1 VNKVLAASFGVLV
14 LGVALGLL
22 VRFGQLAPLGL
33 PAENATHAHSH
44 ALYWG
49 WAGLAL
55 FALFFERVRL
65 TGRGSQLVLGTI
77 AVMGFATLGV
87 FTRFGYGKP
96 GVVLSAATVVPFL
109 SGVVMFFHAAR
120 GRREADVAFLRAAM
134 GFVVLAYVSAIS
146 RVVLKQQLTAE
157 PLWAS
162 LAVHLFL
169 GAFGA
174 FFVLGLMGLT
184 VHALGVAPGRLLGVV
199 LGMTVPLITWP
210 SVLPIP
216 GLEHTALGP
225 FARLAAVLMLVPAA
239 AWTVWLFNATAGQG
253 REGFFFRSATV
264 CWTTSVLL
272 LALVSTG
279 ALEALVHN
287 RHAVVMAVHLQTL
300 GVVTASLLLLLEKRL
315 PTPSF
320 HALTLHQLGVAL
332 MLGALGVMAL
342 APSRPALGFVALGGA
357 VTLAAQ
363 VWSAA
368 RFLRS
373 LSEGGLPVLEP
384 H

>member
-1 VNKVLAASFGVLV
+1 MNKVLAASLGVLV
-14 LGVALGLL
+14 LGVTLGLL

-55 FALFFERVRL
+55 FALFFERVGL
-65 TGRGSQLVLGTI
+65 TGRGAQLVLGAL

-96 GVVLSAATVVPFL
+96 GVILSAATVVPFL
-109 SGVVMFFHAAR
+109 SGVVMFLRAAR
-120 GRREADVAFLRAAM
+120 GRREADVVFLRAAVL
-134 GFVVLAYVSAIS
+134 FVVLAYVSAIS
-146 RVVLKQQLTAE
+146 RVVLRQQLNAE
-157 PLWAS
+157 PMWAA

-184 VHALGVAPGRLLGVV
+184 VRALGVAPSQLLGVV

-216 GLEHTALGP
+216 GIEHTALGP
-225 FARLAAVLMLVPAA
+225 IARLAAVLMIIPAA
-239 AWTVWLFNATAGQG
+239 AWTVWLFNATAGKQ

-272 LALVSTG
+272 LALVATG
-279 ALEALVHN
+279 ALDTLVHN
-287 RHAVVMAVHLQTL
+287 RHAVVLAVHLQTL

-315 PTPSF
+315 PAPSF
-320 HALTLHQLGVAL
+320 HALALHQAGVAL

-342 APSRPALGFVALGGA
+342 WPSRPALVFVALGGA

-368 RFLRS
+368 RFLRT
-373 LSEGGLPVLEP
+373 LTVRGLPVLEP